1 MSQLSQEDIKAIHR
15 FRSLFPS
22 ELEVRVRRSEDGGFF
37 AEILTF
43 PNVITEADTFSELID
58 MVNDAV
64 LTYFEVPN
72 QYVSFVPNYIPPLN
86 VAQEFG
92 VFPVIE
98 TEKNL
103 KLQLAGQP

>member
-1 MSQLSQEDIKAIHR
+1 
-15 FRSLFPS
+15 
-22 ELEVRVRRSEDGGFF
+22 
-37 AEILTF
+37 
-43 PNVITEADTFSELID
+43 